1 MPLHRR
7 DSRLR
12 RVSGGANSTNVVE
25 AGAQDF
31 RRRQNQKQTQRNAEI
46 FIGVRSA

>member
-1 MPLHRR
+1 MPFHRR

-12 RVSGGANSTNVVE
+12 RRLDGANSTNVVE

-31 RRRQNQKQTQRNAEI
+31 RRRQNQKQTERNAEI
-46 FIGVRSA
+46 FIGMRSA